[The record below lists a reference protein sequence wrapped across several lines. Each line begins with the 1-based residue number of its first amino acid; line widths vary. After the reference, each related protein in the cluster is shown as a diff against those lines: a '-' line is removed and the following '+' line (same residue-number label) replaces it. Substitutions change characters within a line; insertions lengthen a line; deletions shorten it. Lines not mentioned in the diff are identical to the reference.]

1 MTPVAEKFEIKI
13 TENGVSIQSGEG
25 VVLDFT
31 AVEALMLLDILKNEA
46 PTLQEMAKEASPL
59 PMRVQ
64 FQRTDGPG

>member
-1 MTPVAEKFEIKI
+1 MTLVAEKFEIKI
-13 TENGVSIQSGEG
+13 TENGVSIRSGEG

-46 PTLQEMAKEASPL
+46 PTLQKMAEEASPL

-64 FQRTDGPG
+64 FQKMNGDG